1 MVHVSVTGLR
11 LKAAHHMPRFYW
23 HAIRSFRQAQSAD
36 GVLLAETRTIN
47 GIHHTLTV
55 WQDRDYMR
63 AYLAAGAH
71 KEAMKIFR
79 RIATGSV
86 WGYESDGIPDW
97 ESALDQWRRHGRT
110 V

>member
-1 MVHVSVTGLR
+1 MVHVSVTSLQ
-11 LKAAHHMPRFYW
+11 LKAAHHLPRFYW
-23 HAIRSFRQAQSAD
+23 HAIRSFRQAQAAD
-36 GVLLAETRTIN
+36 GVLLAETRTID

-55 WQDRDYMR
+55 WRNRDDMR

-71 KEAMKIFR
+71 RRAMKIFR
-79 RIATGSV
+79 HIATGSV

-97 ESALDQWRRHGRT
+97 DSALDQWRRHGRT